1 MAAITDLTFSQLSD
15 ALGIPNAIFVGEDA
29 LGNITVQ
36 LSISAI
42 NDETVNNLTNAGVV
56 KFLTRLREACHKA
69 QETINQGQTEGEKLD
84 AFPAAVSSGA
94 VVDGYVQQSGGI
106 KSKIAVATATQI
118 VGPNI

>member
-15 ALGIPNAIFVGEDA
+15 ALGTTGAVYVGEDT

-42 NDETVNNLTNAGVV
+42 NDEQINNASSFGVV

-69 QETINQGQTEGEKLD
+69 QETINQAQAVGEKLD
-84 AFPAAVSSGA
+84 AFPAATSTGA
-94 VVDGYVQQSGGI
+94 VVDGYVQQTGSV

-118 VGPNI
+118 VGPNN